1 MEINPPQTFPS
12 LGRLCRNVGIKMFVI
27 LNPSLTVTLSEARSL
42 SFPLR
47 VNSVKNLM
55 ISTESII
62 EILRLSPQND
72 ITTQSLGGRG

>member
-1 MEINPPQTFPS
+1 
-12 LGRLCRNVGIKMFVI
+12 MFVI

-72 ITTQSLGGRG
+72 ITTQSLGGEGGVRGLDFFYNFKYSRL